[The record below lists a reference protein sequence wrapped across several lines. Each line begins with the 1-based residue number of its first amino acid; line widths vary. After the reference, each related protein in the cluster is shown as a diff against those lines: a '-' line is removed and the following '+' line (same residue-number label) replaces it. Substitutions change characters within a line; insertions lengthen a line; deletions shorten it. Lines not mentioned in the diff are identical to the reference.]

1 MKKESAAG
9 TQTPTAPAPKSP
21 SAGGNHTSA
30 SPYKSAEEEL
40 DGLRRTLRSACQHY
54 AKRIDM
60 EIIRLRERVAAAGEE
75 QLATEAKGKAAPNA
89 ASRFHDLRDIIT
101 LLRTLEVKPLAG
113 RRKDLK
119 KIESLVDELRLL
131 LDRWG

>member
-9 TQTPTAPAPKSP
+9 PTAPTAPEPKTSP
-21 SAGGNHTSA
+21 ATLA
-30 SPYKSAEEEL
+30 SPYKSAAEEL
-40 DGLRRTLRSACQHY
+40 DALRRTLRLVCQHY

-60 EIIRLRERVAAAGEE
+60 EIIRLRERVAGAGEE
-75 QLATEAKGKAAPNA
+75 QWAAEVKGKAVPA
-89 ASRFHDLRDIIT
+89 ASSQFHDLRDIIT
-101 LLRTLEVKPLAG
+101 LLRTLDVKPLAG

-131 LDRWG
+131 LDRWE

>member
-1 MKKESAAG
+1 MKKETTAG
-9 TQTPTAPAPKSP
+9 LPAPTAPSPKAVGSVGH
-21 SAGGNHTSA
+21 ASA
-30 SPYKSAEEEL
+30 SPYKSAAEEL
-40 DGLRRTLRSACQHY
+40 ETLRKTLRAASQHY

-60 EIIRLRERVAAAGEE
+60 EIIRLRERVAGAGEE
-75 QLATEAKGKAAPNA
+75 QAAAEAKGKAIPAGNGQ
-89 ASRFHDLRDIIT
+89 FHDLRDIIT
-101 LLRTLEVKPLAG
+101 LLRTLDIKPLAG